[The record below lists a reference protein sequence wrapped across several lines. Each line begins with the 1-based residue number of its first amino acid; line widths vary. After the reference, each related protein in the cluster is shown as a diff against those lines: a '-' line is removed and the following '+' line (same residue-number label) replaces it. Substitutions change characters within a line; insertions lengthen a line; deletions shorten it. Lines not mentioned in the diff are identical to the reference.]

1 MSPPVEPRLG
11 HSVGATYF
19 LSTSPLPSLLSFSP
33 LSIIPRDDFVQIGK
47 GATNNTC
54 IIRTVSVGL
63 TLLHVWDV
71 EHLGLSD
78 FVPLPVLQA
87 ITPELSGAVVV
98 GDILCLASVL
108 ISLGGK
114 RDVTGS
120 C

>member
-1 MSPPVEPRLG
+1 MSV
-11 HSVGATYF
+11 F
-19 LSTSPLPSLLSFSP
+19 LSLV
-33 LSIIPRDDFVQIGK
+33 PRDDFVQIGK

-63 TLLHVWDV
+63 TLLRVWDV
-71 EHLGLSD
+71 EHPGRSD

-114 RDVTGS
+114 RDMTGS

>member
-1 MSPPVEPRLG
+1 M
-11 HSVGATYF
+11 
-19 LSTSPLPSLLSFSP
+19 
-33 LSIIPRDDFVQIGK
+33 QIGK
-47 GATNNTC
+47 GAINNTC

-63 TLLHVWDV
+63 TLLHAWDV

-114 RDVTGS
+114 RVNLNFIHLIQIGIL
-120 C
+120 